1 MGSDAYA
8 TGEALYALNVAGGMP
23 ATDPGYAKGVKY
35 LLNTQAADA
44 LAPNSRA
51 IVHCLGWQGEGVCP
65 PAQPFGVVN
74 AGRLIRPISA
84 HFYLVPSFRTSER
97 ILVRRF
103 IRRSRIRRSAPLGSV
118 RRNISS
124 T

>member
-74 AGRLIRPISA
+74 AGRQGRSDLLEQRLWMGTAFLPGPITRVLA
-84 HFYLVPSFRTSER
+84 R
-97 ILVRRF
+97 
-103 IRRSRIRRSAPLGSV
+103 
-118 RRNISS
+118 
-124 T
+124 

>member
-51 IVHCLGWQGEGVCP
+51 IVHR
-65 PAQPFGVVN
+65 N
-74 AGRLIRPISA
+74 AGQKRPGDLRVYHAQS
-84 HFYLVPSFRTSER
+84 LRSGVP
-97 ILVRRF
+97 
-103 IRRSRIRRSAPLGSV
+103 PKQ
-118 RRNISS
+118 
-124 T
+124 